1 MLEGI
6 AQWIMGICG
15 VAVLGVLL
23 DVILP
28 EGKMQKY
35 IRSIFALAMTL
46 VILTPL
52 PNLLNSV
59 YNPELPSLG
68 SESNIVSK
76 YRELE
81 DAAEAA
87 LKKQQV
93 DAVVTIAFDGENIKF
108 ANVSVYGKTEIG
120 KEKIAE
126 TVAKTLNISK
136 EAVFVYVGS

>member
-1 MLEGI
+1 MLGGI

-23 DVILP
+23 DIILP

-35 IRSIFALAMTL
+35 IRSVFALAMTL

-52 PNLLNSV
+52 PSLLNSV
-59 YNPELPSLG
+59 YDPNLPQLG
-68 SESNIVSK
+68 SNSDVVNK
-76 YRELE
+76 YRALE

-87 LKKQQV
+87 LKKQNV
-93 DAVVTIAFDGENIKF
+93 DAVVTIAFDGETIKF
-108 ANVSVYGKTEIG
+108 ANVSVYGKTELG

-126 TVAKTLNISK
+126 AVAKAINISK